1 MTTISNAPK
10 PDAGLFIILPER
22 EPTLAHRM
30 LVYVH
35 SRGAI
40 ARARGLAFW
49 EMFRR
54 ANRDVRQ
61 LKPSELRFMFFAE
74 VLHEPDY
81 CDEPTFYDGW
91 YDEEQRQLIEGG
103 HEREG

>member
-1 MTTISNAPK
+1 MTTTSNASK

-54 ANRDVRQ
+54 ANRDVCQ

-103 HEREG
+103 HEG